1 MEIGRSISK
10 NALWHIMIP
19 GTDQVY
25 CHRCVN
31 IHRKE
36 SNPEKI
42 MLFIRHPLKKNPCK
56 NCYSIWKRLD
66 DYQEYKVACG
76 KVGQSDV
83 VLCLRRCYEKLTS
96 PSLRYLKYSRE
107 FLSLLI
113 QELSRVLKVDVMDPD
128 LVSNMKMLLDEMEVK
143 ASMRSIPEIEE
154 SISQLRERQRD
165 ISREKNQRL
174 WSKIEFLLETYK
186 WILSDG
192 RTEFPPDYNFFY
204 PSDERKELLYADI
217 MNEYRSVY
225 DQIDAI
231 DSLGKVHAQLFKTT
245 REAYVK
251 SCNGF
256 LKLDL
261 LRSSTQG
268 EC

>member
-19 GTDQVY
+19 GTNQVY
-25 CHRCVN
+25 CQRSVN

-36 SNPEKI
+36 RNPDKI

-56 NCYSIWKRLD
+56 ICYSIWKRLD
-66 DYQEYKVACG
+66 NQEYKVASG

-107 FLSLLI
+107 FLPLLI
-113 QELSRVLKVDVMDPD
+113 QELSRVLKVNAMDPD
-128 LVSNMKMLLDEMEVK
+128 LVPDMKKSLDEMEVK
-143 ASMRSIPEIEE
+143 ASMRSLPEIEE
-154 SISQLRERQRD
+154 SISQLRERKLS
-165 ISREKNQRL
+165 ISREQNPRL
-174 WSKIEFLLETYK
+174 WSKIELLLETYK

-192 RTEFPPDYNFFY
+192 RTDFPPDYHFFY
-204 PSDERKELLYADI
+204 PSEDRKELLDADV

-225 DQIDAI
+225 DQMDAI

-261 LRSSTQG
+261 LRSSTPG
-268 EC
+268 EE